1 MKKILELIKG
11 LYNWLNTDG
20 LLHISFTS
28 MVITFSFPLIK
39 WWSVG
44 LAVLVGLA
52 KEAYDILVKKSDP
65 KLSIHDLIC
74 NCIGVIMTVILILVG
89 YANMRGKFIS
99 GLIGIEYSKD
109 DQIALLANGED
120 SEEHSKELADFMKIR
135 SEAKKNVDEVL
146 SRFNSDIL

>member
-1 MKKILELIKG
+1 MKKIMELIKS

-28 MVITFSFPLIK
+28 MIITFSFTFIR

-74 NCIGVIMTVILILVG
+74 DCIGVIMTVILILVG
-89 YANMRGKFIS
+89 YANMRDKFIA
-99 GLIGIEYSKD
+99 GLIGIEYSKG
-109 DQIALLANGED
+109 DQIAMLANGQD
-120 SEEHSKELADFMKIR
+120 SEEHSEELIIF
-135 SEAKKNVDEVL
+135 KKVRLLKAGD
-146 SRFNSDIL
+146 DICYYEY

>member
-1 MKKILELIKG
+1 MKKIFELIKG

-20 LLHISFTS
+20 LLHICFTS
-28 MVITFSFPLIK
+28 MIITFSYPLIR

-74 NCIGVIMTVILILVG
+74 DCIGISMTVILMLVG
-89 YANMRGKFIS
+89 YAG
-99 GLIGIEYSKD
+99 
-109 DQIALLANGED
+109 
-120 SEEHSKELADFMKIR
+120 
-135 SEAKKNVDEVL
+135 
-146 SRFNSDIL
+146 

>member
-1 MKKILELIKG
+1 MKKIMELIKG

-28 MVITFSFPLIK
+28 MIITFSFPFIR

-74 NCIGVIMTVILILVG
+74 DGIGIVMTAILILVG
-89 YANMRGKFIS
+89 YAG
-99 GLIGIEYSKD
+99 
-109 DQIALLANGED
+109 
-120 SEEHSKELADFMKIR
+120 
-135 SEAKKNVDEVL
+135 
-146 SRFNSDIL
+146 